1 AALNH
6 PNILSIHD
14 TGEHRG
20 VPYAVTE
27 LLEGENLSDRLRSGP
42 VAPKRATEIA
52 CQIADGLAAAHAR
65 RVIHRD
71 IKPENIFLTK
81 DGPHRDPPAHLP
93 PSGEG
98 PRRPLSGGARSAPRS
113 SRVSSRADARSR
125 RARPVPRRAA
135 VEAPP
140 HSGPAPRD
148 GRSPSVP
155 ARDLRRFVLAA
166 RADGRF
172 AGGILFGARRLPSLT
187 G

>member
-1 AALNH
+1 QA
-6 PNILSIHD
+6 
-14 TGEHRG
+14 
-20 VPYAVTE
+20 
-27 LLEGENLSDRLRSGP
+27 DRLPDRRLLPGRRLLRDVDRPARLRPSDHDRDDDVSSETPSGEGSGYGEDP
-42 VAPKRATEIA
+42 S
-52 CQIADGLAAAHAR
+52 
-65 RVIHRD
+65 
-71 IKPENIFLTK
+71 
-81 DGPHRDPPAHLP
+81 RDPPVHLP
-93 PSGEG
+93 LSGKG

-113 SRVSSRADARSR
+113 SRFSSRADARSR

-166 RADGRF
+166 RTDGRF